1 MAIELQ
7 NDTIRMLGRKFS
19 MTHCFWINA
28 EVFPLTAN
36 PDVDLKS
43 AERWLSPL
51 SIEDA
56 MKTELFQFIPKDL
69 QQLMANK
76 SFGNMFCTGVQ
87 TSRCE
92 SVSDVKGSA
101 ASIFELSAEFFIQGY
116 SRFEEEECRGL
127 LLGPN
132 GKYTKFAPVLF
143 PDPKNMCK
151 DLFLKTATLVKAI
164 FVLSGDPNFYQVG
177 KKTGIPYNTYL
188 NYFRQQLLSGTP
200 WAKLIF
206 KFFDDALFPDSSN
219 SAPSSSRLAAN
230 IDDDLDWEAAFERAF
245 ADGGP
250 SPQGQAPGPASA
262 SAAAPP
268 ATADNPAQ
276 SISAPIVPNIAIAAI
291 AAPVINNSV
300 SAPFN
305 PAAAAIPAP

>member
-1 MAIELQ
+1 MRGKFKTLETQVAIHGARDAKRRGKKVANLTEIEMAIELQ

-101 ASIFELSAEFFIQGY
+101 ASIFGLSAEFFVRGY

-151 DLFLKTATLVKAI
+151 DLFLKTATLVKI
-164 FVLSGDPNFYQVG
+164 LKVTLFGRSS
-177 KKTGIPYNTYL
+177 
-188 NYFRQQLLSGTP
+188 LL
-200 WAKLIF
+200 
-206 KFFDDALFPDSSN
+206 
-219 SAPSSSRLAAN
+219 
-230 IDDDLDWEAAFERAF
+230 
-245 ADGGP
+245 
-250 SPQGQAPGPASA
+250 GQKAPGPRPKGRIWELRST
-262 SAAAPP
+262 
-268 ATADNPAQ
+268 TAGM
-276 SISAPIVPNIAIAAI
+276 I
-291 AAPVINNSV
+291 
-300 SAPFN
+300 
-305 PAAAAIPAP
+305 AAAAILVRYLYIRSTCTNLQRRFQGNLRPFWGP